1 MIKSLPLVP
10 GAASSLLFFRTVG
23 FPLQFLFDFTFI
35 FKRSDATRTSKTESK
50 FCSRFRNNGT
60 IIDVERTNKNEW
72 IDIAIITQSQ
82 FFTRNLFLV
91 PRLVRLK
98 DGFRLHR

>member
-10 GAASSLLFFRTVG
+10 VVASSLLFFRTVG

-50 FCSRFRNNGT
+50 FCLHFRNNGA
-60 IIDVERTNKNEW
+60 IIDDERTNKTEW
-72 IDIAIITQSQ
+72 IDIAIIIQSQ
-82 FFTRNLFLV
+82 FFTRNYFLV
-91 PRLVRLK
+91 PRLVRFK
-98 DGFRLHR
+98 DSFRLHR